1 MNTIT
6 SLTSPA
12 PLALQAP
19 SLRRRM
25 ACWLYEG
32 LLLFALLFIAVLI
45 QGVLGILIPALQGA
59 HVLQV
64 VLFAVFGAYFVWF
77 WTRGQTLAMKTWRIQ
92 VVDPQGRPLTRVRAL
107 ARYAL
112 CWLWFLP
119 PLAAVAPFHLPAIE
133 STVLVCGWVL
143 VWAVLSRF
151 HPQRQFWH
159 DALAGTRL
167 VSTTQS

>member
-1 MNTIT
+1 MNTIA
-6 SLTSPA
+6 SPSSPA
-12 PLALQAP
+12 PFALQAP

-107 ARYAL
+107 TRYAL

-167 VSTTQS
+167 VSVQS

>member
-1 MNTIT
+1 MNTIAT
-6 SLTSPA
+6 PTSPA

-167 VSTTQS
+167 VSVQS